1 MAWDVLSLVVGLVVG
16 GLAVGIAVEAMGRG
30 RTPERQTTKLTS
42 GWRLAELHA
51 PTVVARDVLDVQ
63 VPAGAK
69 VYASGLVDPAV
80 LQAAQV
86 RNVPPVRAEF
96 AVDQAGQK
104 ALLFLGGLRPGTL
117 AVLTVD
123 RDLVGRLATEARML
137 QDRGAAYVERHRIG
151 ELVGREGA
159 VVETQG
165 QVADV
170 LPFRDR
176 FMIRLTEGDAT
187 IGVLVDKDPDA
198 LREERIL
205 VKGTLARDRTGYP
218 VIEASE
224 IRRLQ

>member
-16 GLAVGIAVEAMGRG
+16 GLAVGIAIEAMGRA
-30 RTPERQTTKLTS
+30 REPQRQTTKLTT
-42 GWRLAELHA
+42 GWRLSELNA
-51 PTVVARDVLDVQ
+51 PTLVARDVLDVE
-63 VPAGAK
+63 VPKGAR
-69 VYASGLVDPAV
+69 VFASGLVDPAV
-80 LQAAQV
+80 LRVAQV
-86 RNVPPVRAEF
+86 HNVPPVRAEF

-104 ALLFLGGLRPGTL
+104 ALLFLGGVRAGTL

-123 RDLVGRLATEARML
+123 PALVGRLATEARTL
-137 QDRGAAYVERHRIG
+137 QDRGSAYVERHRIA
-151 ELVGREGA
+151 ELAGREGA
-159 VVETQG
+159 TVETQG